1 MIRELALKNR
11 SYRRFYGE
19 KKIDEKTLREL
30 VDIARNTPSAANRQP
45 LQYRLVCDDETN
57 SRVYDCL
64 GWAGYYKDWDGPVAE
79 ERPSAYIIM
88 VTPQDVNPQWD
99 EGIAGQ
105 TILLAATEQ
114 GLGGCFIGNIRKEK
128 LAAVLNL
135 PEGYKVDLCIAL
147 GYPTEEVVLEDIAG
161 DGDIQ
166 YYRDDN
172 QVQHVPKKKLD
183 DILI

>member
-105 TILLAATEQ
+105 T
-114 GLGGCFIGNIRKEK
+114 
-128 LAAVLNL
+128 AVLNL

-147 GYPTEEVVLEDIAG
+147 GYPKEEVVLEDIAG
-161 DGDIQ
+161 DGDIH

>member
-1 MIRELALKNR
+1 MKRHCGNWWILQGIHRLR
-11 SYRRFYGE
+11 QTDSRF
-19 KKIDEKTLREL
+19 
-30 VDIARNTPSAANRQP
+30 NTVLCVMMKQTA
-45 LQYRLVCDDETN
+45 
-57 SRVYDCL
+57 DCL

-147 GYPTEEVVLEDIAG
+147 GYPKEEVVLEDIAG
-161 DGDIQ
+161 DGDIH